1 MKLSSLIA
9 YKNLLEE
16 MIPLDTVP
24 LAHDK
29 LAPVLYTVQ
38 SNEVQFANLTEQ
50 LEADYRSIL
59 EKLDQFDQ
67 TAENIKNQIDSLIDL
82 NEPIYYENS
91 TELYRQ
97 MVQQDSNEY
106 VLSRQQPITVEVKEL
121 IIARLRRYGDW
132 HHAGMI
138 IRPGHEDWINLLVG
152 CDPLYLVDTNKE
164 LLDPAVL
171 RFNDQYQ
178 RRLRTYAVDE
188 ISTNAILK
196 LLPQEQFAFCLVYN
210 FFNFKPME
218 LVVRYLSELFYK
230 LKPGGTV
237 ALTINDCN
245 RAGAVKLAESG
256 FKCYTPKSAIVEHC
270 CSLGFELTTSFHI
283 DAASTWL
290 EFQRPGEL
298 TSLRG
303 GQALAQVF
311 SRI

>member
-50 LEADYRSIL
+50 LETDYRSVL

-67 TAENIKNQIDSLIDL
+67 TAEKIKNQIDSLINL
-82 NEPIYYENS
+82 NESVYYENS
-91 TELYRQ
+91 SELYRQ
-97 MVQQDSNEY
+97 MMQCDSNEY
-106 VLSRQQPITVEVKEL
+106 ILNRQQSLTVEIKEL
-121 IIARLRRYGDW
+121 IIARLQRHGDW

-138 IRPGHEDWINLLVG
+138 VRPGHEDWINLLVG

-178 RRLRTYAVDE
+178 HRLRTYEADE
-188 ISTNAILK
+188 SSTDAILK
-196 LLPQEQFAFCLVYN
+196 QLPQEQFAFCLVYN

-218 LVVRYLSELFYK
+218 IVTRYLFELYHK
-230 LKPGGTV
+230 LKPGGTI
-237 ALTINDCN
+237 ALTINDCD

-256 FKCYTPKSAIVEHC
+256 FKCYTPKQAVIEHC
-270 CSLGFELTTSFHI
+270 QGLGFELTTSFHI

-303 GQALAQVF
+303 GQALAQIF

>member
-38 SNEVQFANLTEQ
+38 SNEVQFTNLTEQ
-50 LEADYRSIL
+50 LEADYRSVL

-67 TAENIKNQIDSLIDL
+67 TAEKIKNQIDSLIDL
-82 NEPIYYENS
+82 NESVYYENS

-97 MVQQDSNEY
+97 MMQCDSNEY
-106 VLSRQQPITVEVKEL
+106 ILSRQQSLTTEIKEL
-121 IIARLRRYGDW
+121 IIARLQQYGDW

-178 RRLRTYAVDE
+178 RRLRIYEAAESSAD
-188 ISTNAILK
+188 AILK
-196 LLPQEQFAFCLVYN
+196 QLPQEQFAFCLVYN

-218 LVVRYLSELFYK
+218 IVTRYLVELYHK

-237 ALTINDCN
+237 ALTINDCD

-256 FKCYTPKSAIVEHC
+256 FKCYTPKRAVVEHC
-270 CSLGFELTTSFHI
+270 YRLGFELTTSFHI

-303 GQALAQVF
+303 GQALAQIF

>member
-38 SNEVQFANLTEQ
+38 SNEVQFANLSQQ
-50 LEADYRSIL
+50 LEDDYRSVL
-59 EKLDQFDQ
+59 EKLNQFDQ
-67 TAENIKNQIDSLIDL
+67 TAENIKNQIDSLIHL

-97 MVQQDSNEY
+97 MVQHDSNEY
-106 VLSRQQPITVEVKEL
+106 ILSRQQTLTAEVKEL
-121 IIARLRRYGDW
+121 IIARLQRYGDW

-138 IRPGHEDWINLLVG
+138 IRPGREDWINLLVG
-152 CDPLYLVDTNKE
+152 CDPLYLVDTDKE

-178 RRLRTYAVDE
+178 HRLRTYEATE
-188 ISTNAILK
+188 ISNDAILK
-196 LLPQEQFAFCLVYN
+196 QLPQEQFAFCLVYN

-218 LVVRYLSELFYK
+218 IVARYLFELYHK

-237 ALTINDCN
+237 ALTINDCD

-256 FKCYTPKSAIVEHC
+256 FKCYTPKQAVVEQC
-270 CSLGFELTTSFHI
+270 QRLGFELTTSFHI
-283 DAASTWL
+283 DSASTWL